1 MDIAIEKK
9 KGLGKKHISYLIG
22 GAAAVVVILAIA
34 LGNHG
39 NRLKVDGDSLVIGTV
54 TDGMFNDYV
63 RINGKVQ
70 PITVIQLSPLESG
83 IVQEKVV
90 EEGAMVKKG
99 DVILRLSN
107 NQLNLDILNS
117 EASLSEKENILR
129 NTRLAME
136 QEKLNLKQEMIN
148 LKMEVSRKKRG
159 LEQFSRLYK
168 DNLVPEEDYLKAKED
183 YELYAER
190 LAIVSERQ
198 RQDSISR
205 QLQISSFEES
215 LASMN
220 KNMALTH
227 ERLEN
232 LNVKSPIDGQLGSL
246 DIVLGQSV
254 HYGDKIGQIN
264 DLSNYKVEAQID
276 EHYIDRVSPGLSA
289 VMERQGTDYTLAVSK
304 VYPEVTENTFKTDFI
319 FEGGLPDN
327 IRTGQTYNLN
337 LQLGEPTNT
346 VMIPRGSFFNKSGGK
361 WIFVMSPDGK
371 SAHRRQIRIGRQNPQ
386 YYEVLE
392 GLEAGEKVITSSY
405 DMFGDNEVLVLK

>member
-9 KGLGKKHISYLIG
+9 KGLKKRHIPYILG
-22 GAAAVVVILAIA
+22 GVAVVVVLVLALTA
-34 LGNHG
+34 GGNK
-39 NRLKVDGDSLVIGTV
+39 LKVESATITV
-54 TDGMFNDYV
+54 SDVTSGMFNDYV

-136 QEKLNLKQEMIN
+136 QEKLNLKQEMLN
-148 LKMEVSRKKRG
+148 LRMEVSRKRRN
-159 LEQFSRLYK
+159 LDQYARLYENK
-168 DNLVPEEDYLKAKED
+168 LIPEEEYLKAKED

-190 LAIVSERQ
+190 LVIVAERQ
-198 RQDSISR
+198 KQDSMSR
-205 QLQISSFEES
+205 ALQISSFEES
-215 LASMN
+215 LESMN

-264 DLSNYKVEAQID
+264 DLSRYKVEAQID
-276 EHYIDRVSPGLSA
+276 EHYIDRVSPGLNA
-289 VMERQGTDYTLAVSK
+289 VMERQGTDYTLVVGK

-319 FEGGLPDN
+319 FEGALPDN

-337 LQLGEPTNT
+337 LQLGEPTRAI
-346 VMIPRGSFFNKSGGK
+346 MIPRGAFFGKSGGR
-361 WIFVMSPDGK
+361 WIFVVSPDGK
-371 SAHRRQIRIGRQNPQ
+371 KAYRRSIRIGRQNPQ

-392 GLEAGEKVITSSY
+392 GLEAGERVITSSY